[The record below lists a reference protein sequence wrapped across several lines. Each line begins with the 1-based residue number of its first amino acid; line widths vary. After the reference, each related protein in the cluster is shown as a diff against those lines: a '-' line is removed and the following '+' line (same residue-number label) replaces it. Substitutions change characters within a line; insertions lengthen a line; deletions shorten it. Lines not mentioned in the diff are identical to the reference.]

1 MFSNWSSADVL
12 YVGKGQIPKQ
22 STIQLALSSPARES
36 KIWLQKAGDWFTQ
49 GKYKRKCVF
58 VNLLLAA

>member
-36 KIWLQKAGDWFTQ
+36 KIWLQKAGD
-49 GKYKRKCVF
+49 
-58 VNLLLAA
+58 